1 MSVPALKNYTIHKW
15 TIKGLASAEEDL
27 VAIEEPLEIVLIHY
41 VKDTLEETQL
51 TLTMRSPGSDEELA
65 VGFLFNEGII
75 ASFKDI
81 EKIKYCIK
89 SEEGKR
95 NKLRVTL
102 KENVVVDSI
111 SLKRNFAST
120 SSCGVC
126 GKQLLEQ
133 VCTVFN
139 KIEFQEKVK
148 LSTLLGFPEQLNS
161 EQLVFK
167 HTGGIHACGLFT
179 SGGSLISLK
188 EDIGRHNALDKVIG
202 NQLLQEHSFKQTI
215 IVLSGR
221 VGYEMAQK
229 TAKAGI
235 PILVAIGAP
244 TSLAIDIAQEA
255 GICLVGFVKNNS
267 LNCYTHAEYIDF
279 EK

>member
-1 MSVPALKNYTIHKW
+1 MSALALKNYTIHKW
-15 TIKGLASAEEDL
+15 TSEGLVSVEEDL
-27 VAIEEPLEIVLIHY
+27 VAIEEPLEIELIHY
-41 VKDTLEETQL
+41 TDGVLTETQL
-51 TLTMRSPGSDEELA
+51 TLTMRSPGNDEELA
-65 VGFLFNEGII
+65 VGFLFNEGVV
-75 ASFKDI
+75 ASFLDI
-81 EKIKYCIK
+81 EKIKYCVK
-89 SEEGKR
+89 TEEGLR

-102 KENVVVDSI
+102 KAYVEVDSI
-111 SLKRNFAST
+111 TLKRNFSST

-133 VCTVFN
+133 MCTTFN
-139 KIEFQEKVK
+139 KIQFQGKIKV
-148 LSTLLGFPEQLNS
+148 SALLELPKQLNS
-161 EQLVFK
+161 EQLLFK

-202 NQLLQEHSFKQTI
+202 SQLIQEQSFEQTI

-255 GICLVGFVKNNS
+255 GVCLVGFAKNNS

>member
-1 MSVPALKNYTIHKW
+1 MSTSALKNYTIHKW
-15 TIKGLASAEEDL
+15 TKEGLASAEEDL
-27 VAIEEPLEIVLIHY
+27 VAIEEPLEIVLIHCAEGEL
-41 VKDTLEETQL
+41 KETPL

-65 VGFLFNEGII
+65 VGFLFNESVIT
-75 ASFKDI
+75 SFEDI
-81 EKIKYCIK
+81 EQIRYCVK
-89 SEEGKR
+89 SAEAQR

-102 KENVVVDSI
+102 KTAIEVDSI
-111 SLKRNFAST
+111 ALKRNFAST

-133 VCTVFN
+133 VSASFS
-139 KIEFQEKVK
+139 KIESKEKVK
-148 LSTLLGFPEQLNS
+148 VSSLLSLPKQLNS
-161 EQLVFK
+161 EQLLFK

-179 SGGSLISLK
+179 SGGSLISLR

-202 NQLLQEHSFKQTI
+202 GQLMQKQPFEQTI

-244 TSLAIDIAQEA
+244 TSLAIDIAEEA
-255 GICLVGFVKNNS
+255 GICLIGFAKNHS
-267 LNCYTHAEYIDF
+267 MNCYTSPEYIDF